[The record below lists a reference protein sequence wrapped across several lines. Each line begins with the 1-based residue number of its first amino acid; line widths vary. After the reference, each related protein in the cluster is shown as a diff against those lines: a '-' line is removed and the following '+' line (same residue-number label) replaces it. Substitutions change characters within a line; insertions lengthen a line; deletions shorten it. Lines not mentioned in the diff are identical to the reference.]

1 MIPTRSTYAAPSAWM
16 HGAHLATVVDVADP
30 LASGRV
36 KVAMYAT
43 DPDGEGALWARVAV
57 PFAGDNCGAYFIP
70 NLGDEVL
77 VVFVAGAASAPVIV
91 GSLWSA
97 ATDVPESVNGGVIDR
112 WTITGRAGTRIA
124 IVEQSPS
131 RETVEIETPAG
142 IKAVLTDADGGSI
155 TLEVGT
161 SQIKMNNEG
170 VTITTGQKVT
180 VKATDMEI
188 TSGKIRVN
196 AAYTQFNGIVQANVV
211 VADSVISKSYTPGA
225 GNVW

>member
-1 MIPTRSTYAAPSAWM
+1 MIPGHSAYATPSAWM
-16 HGAHLATVVDVADP
+16 HGAHLASVVDVVDP
-30 LASGRV
+30 LALGRV

-57 PFAGDNCGAYFIP
+57 SFAGDNCGAYFIP
-70 NLGDEVL
+70 NVGDEVL
-77 VVFVAGAASAPVIV
+77 VVFVAGAASAPVVI
-91 GSLWSA
+91 GSLWNA
-97 ATDVPESVNGGVIDR
+97 ATEVPEAVNGGAIDR

-131 RETVEIETPAG
+131 QEKVEIETPAG
-142 IKAVLTDADGGSI
+142 VKAVLTDAGGGSI
-155 TLEVGT
+155 TLEIGA
-161 SQIKMNNEG
+161 SQIKMNNDG

-180 VKATDMEI
+180 VKAADMEI

-196 AAYTQFNGIVQANVV
+196 AAHTQFNGIIQANVV
-211 VADSVISKSYTPGA
+211 VTDSVISKSYTPGA